1 MRPGPRR
8 SLTHAE
14 ILDAAFGLLEAKGFE
29 AVSVRGVA
37 GVLGL
42 TPTAMYTYYPNKGA
56 LLAGMVE
63 QVLGRLDTRGAD
75 AAAAASS
82 NAGDAAGP
90 GASAAR
96 ARTRIVTLAEGLR
109 SILVERPGAVGL
121 LLATP
126 LDGPNARRL
135 DERLLGAF
143 TDAGLDPVQAG
154 RATHAVRVHVL
165 GAVAFDAAEVERAA
179 GAPVPADIEAAP
191 AASAT
196 LWDDAETFPLGD
208 RSRELADDPAARFA
222 WGLERLLDG
231 LLAHP
236 ASARS

>member
-14 ILDAAFGLLEAKGFE
+14 ILDAAFGLLESKGFE

-63 QVLGRLDTRGAD
+63 QVLGRLDTGEAD
-75 AAAAASS
+75 AATSPTTDETPRAAA
-82 NAGDAAGP
+82 
-90 GASAAR
+90 GADPAY
-96 ARTRIVTLAEGLR
+96 ARTRVLALAEGMR
-109 SILVERPGAVGL
+109 SILVQRPGAVGL

-126 LDGPNARRL
+126 LDGPNARRF
-135 DERLLGAF
+135 DERLLAAF
-143 TDAGLDPVQAG
+143 SEAGLDEVAAG

-165 GAVAFDAAEVERAA
+165 GAVAFDAAEAERASAEGVEAPEASA
-179 GAPVPADIEAAP
+179 GV
-191 AASAT
+191 ASAT
-196 LWDDAETFPLGD
+196 LWDDAERFPLGD
-208 RSRELADDPAARFA
+208 RTRELDDDPAGRFA
-222 WGLERLLDG
+222 WGVERLLDG
-231 LLAHP
+231 LLGTVS
-236 ASARS
+236 SARG